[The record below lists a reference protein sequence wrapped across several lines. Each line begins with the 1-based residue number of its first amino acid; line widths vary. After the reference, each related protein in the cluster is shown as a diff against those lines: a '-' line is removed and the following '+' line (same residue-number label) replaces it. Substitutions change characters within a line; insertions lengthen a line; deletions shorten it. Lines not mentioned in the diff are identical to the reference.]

1 MIENISIEKLHPHPD
16 NPRRDVGDVTE
27 LAESIKASGV
37 LQNLTVVPATGYY
50 YGDYYVV
57 IGNRRLAAAKIA
69 GLTELPCA
77 VVEMD
82 QKTQVATMLLENM
95 QRSDLTVYEQAQG
108 FQMMLDMGETVES
121 VAVMTG
127 LSQSTI
133 RRRTKLLQFDADT
146 FKATEGR
153 NIDLQDYEKLF
164 EIENAARR
172 NKILEHIGTNNFNNL
187 FQAALDAE
195 KREKGRAA
203 LTEALNSV
211 ATEIAI
217 DTDTSEL
224 KYITYINN
232 VDMVKEIPDDGH
244 EYFYMLFAG
253 NYANIYRAYTDDE
266 IRERNTDTEKR
277 AAAEAAKREQQQ
289 RIEEINARMYTLRVN
304 FLRDCSLKG
313 KAKIIKEYASRT
325 MAQICYDTPDMDI
338 VSDILGAQID
348 NGIQPEEIWDIL
360 SPKFE
365 VDPERVLLA
374 MSYAFSGDHNKLD
387 FCRNNELIND
397 IYTLLGRFGY
407 EMSDEEKAL
416 MDGTHELFAE
426 AESEA
431 EDNGQ
436 RASGD

>member
-27 LAESIKASGV
+27 LSESIKASGV

-50 YGDYYVV
+50 YGDCYVV
-57 IGNRRLAAAKIA
+57 IGNRRLAAAKAA

-77 VVEMD
+77 VVEMN

-121 VAVMTG
+121 VAEMTG

-133 RRRTKLLQFDADT
+133 RRRTKLLQLDADT

-172 NKILEHIGTNNFNNL
+172 NKLLEEIGTNNFNNS
-187 FQAALDAE
+187 FQKAIDTE
-195 KREKGRAA
+195 KREKERAA
-203 LTEALNSV
+203 FVDGLNAA
-211 ATEIAI
+211 ATQI
-217 DTDTSEL
+217 DNGADTSEL
-224 KYITYINN
+224 KYITYICN

-244 EYFYMLFAG
+244 EYFYKLFADTS
-253 NYANIYRAYTDDE
+253 ANVYRAYTDDE
-266 IRERNTDTEKR
+266 IRDRTADTEKR
-277 AAAEAAKREQQQ
+277 AAAAAAERERQQ

-304 FLRDCSLKG
+304 FLRECSLKG
-313 KAKIIKEYASRT
+313 KATIIKEYAART
-325 MAQICYDTPDMDI
+325 MAQISYDTPDMDI
-338 VSDILGAQID
+338 VSDILGIQID
-348 NGIQPEEIWDIL
+348 NDVQPEEIWDLL
-360 SPKFE
+360 SPKFA

-374 MSYAFSGDHNKLD
+374 LTYSFSGDGRDLD
-387 FCRNNELIND
+387 LLYGYADGDERIDN
-397 IYTLLGRFGY
+397 IYTMLERFGY
-407 EMSDEEKAL
+407 EMSDEEQAL
-416 MDGTHELFAE
+416 RDGTHELFAE
-426 AESEA
+426 LESET
-431 EDNGQ
+431 E
-436 RASGD
+436 

>member
-1 MIENISIEKLHPHPD
+1 MIENINIEKLHPHPD

-27 LAESIKASGV
+27 LSESIKASGV
-37 LQNLTVVPATGYY
+37 LQNLTVVPATGYW

-57 IGNRRLAAAKIA
+57 IGNRRLAAAKQA

-164 EIENAARR
+164 EIKDAARR
-172 NKILEHIGTNNFNNL
+172 DKVLKQIGTNNFNNS
-187 FQAALDAE
+187 FQKAKME
-195 KREKGRAA
+195 EQREKEHTA
-203 LTEALNSV
+203 LAEALSAV
-211 ATEIAI
+211 ATELAI
-217 DTDTSEL
+217 DADTSEL
-224 KYITYINN
+224 KYITYIGN
-232 VDMVKEIPDDGH
+232 VDMVKEIPDDEH
-244 EYFYMLFAG
+244 ECFYKLYAG
-253 NYANIYRAYTDDE
+253 NYAQVYRAYTDEE
-266 IRERNTDTEKR
+266 IRERNADDEKR

-289 RIEEINARMYTLRVN
+289 RIEEINARMYTLRVT
-304 FLRDCSLKG
+304 FLRECSLKG
-313 KAKIIKEYASRT
+313 KATIIKEYAART
-325 MAQICYDTPDMDI
+325 MAQISDDTPDMDI
-338 VSDILGAQID
+338 VADVLGVQIE
-348 NGIQPEEIWDIL
+348 NGIQPEEIWDLL
-360 SPKFE
+360 SPKFA

-374 MSYAFSGDHNKLD
+374 VSYAFGGDHAGLNFFSNNDQTLALLD
-387 FCRNNELIND
+387 D
-397 IYTLLGRFGY
+397 IYALLIRLGY
-407 EMSDEEKAL
+407 EPSDEEKTL
-416 MDGTHELFAE
+416 RDGTHEIFTEAAE
-426 AESEA
+426 K
-431 EDNGQ
+431 
-436 RASGD
+436 

>member
-1 MIENISIEKLHPHPD
+1 MIENINIEKLHPHPD

-27 LAESIKASGV
+27 LSESIKANGV
-37 LQNLTVVPATGYY
+37 LQNLTVVPATGYW

-57 IGNRRLAAAKIA
+57 IGNRRLAAAKQA

-108 FQMMLDMGETVES
+108 FQMMLDMGETIES

-172 NKILEHIGTNNFNNL
+172 NELLEQIGTNNFNNY
-187 FQAALDAE
+187 FQIAKDTE
-195 KREKGRAA
+195 KREKERAA
-203 LTEALNSV
+203 FIEALDAAATQIDNS
-211 ATEIAI
+211 A
-217 DTDTSEL
+217 DTSEL

-232 VDMVKEIPDDGH
+232 VDMVKEIPADGH
-244 EYFYMLFAG
+244 EYFYKLFAG
-253 NYANIYRAYTDDE
+253 NSANVYRAYTDDE
-266 IRERNTDTEKR
+266 IRKRNADDERRT
-277 AAAEAAKREQQQ
+277 AAEATKREQQQ
-289 RIEEINARMYTLRVN
+289 RIDEINARMYTLRVN
-304 FLRDCSLKG
+304 FLRECSLKG
-313 KAKIIKEYASRT
+313 KAMIIKEYAART
-325 MAQICYDTPDMDI
+325 MAQMCYDVPDMDI
-338 VSDILGAQID
+338 VSDILGVQMD

-360 SPKFE
+360 SPKFA

-374 MSYAFSGDHNKLD
+374 VSYAFSGDHKGLD
-387 FCRNNELIND
+387 FFSNNDQTLALLDD
-397 IYTLLGRFGY
+397 IYALLIRIGY
-407 EMSDEEKAL
+407 ELSDEEKAL
-416 MDGTHELFAE
+416 RDGTHELFAE
-426 AESEA
+426 A
-431 EDNGQ
+431 DNG
-436 RASGD
+436 

>member
-27 LAESIKASGV
+27 LSESIKASGV

-57 IGNRRLAAAKIA
+57 IGNRRLAAAKAA

-172 NKILEHIGTNNFNNL
+172 NKLLEQIGTNNFNNL
-187 FQAALDAE
+187 FQAVLNEEKCEKKRTEFAETLD
-195 KREKGRAA
+195 
-203 LTEALNSV
+203 SV
-211 ATEIAI
+211 ATKI
-217 DTDTSEL
+217 DLNSDTSKL
-224 KYITYINN
+224 KYIKSVYRADEI
-232 VDMVKEIPDDGH
+232 KEIPDDGH
-244 EYFYMLFAG
+244 EHFYVLYKG
-253 NYANIYRAYTDDE
+253 NCASIYRAYTDDE
-266 IRERNTDTEKR
+266 IRDRTADTKKR
-277 AAAEAAKREQQQ
+277 AAAEAAKRERQQ

-304 FLRDCSLKG
+304 FLRECSLKG
-313 KAKIIKEYASRT
+313 KATIIKEYAART
-325 MAQICYDTPDMDI
+325 MSQMCCDAPDMDI
-338 VSDILGAQID
+338 VSDILGVQID

-360 SPKFE
+360 SPKFA

-374 MSYAFSGDHNKLD
+374 VSYAFSGDHNKLD
-387 FCRNNELIND
+387 FCRNNEWIDD
-397 IYTLLGRFGY
+397 IYAFLARLGY
-407 EMSDEEKAL
+407 EPSDEETAL
-416 MDGTHELFAE
+416 RNGTHELFAE
-426 AESEA
+426 A
-431 EDNGQ
+431 DNG
-436 RASGD
+436 